1 MVTHGDPPTALG
13 DLESLRSA
21 PPPMGHRGPVD
32 WAIGQWRWLV
42 PVTVAAAT
50 FAWVVGLFAGHAHGA
65 ERIALIV
72 SGAVLTAI
80 AAGVP
85 LWQQHR
91 ATAARAD
98 AVAAARAAR
107 AAMRVALEDALDP
120 FVHLVSR
127 LADAKGADKARLR
140 GEAIQL
146 AVTTVAALA
155 GAERIRVCFFILD
168 EGPPR
173 RLHAERFAG
182 RAGAPNVAFVEDTGA
197 GDAALRMI
205 RRGNWTYVADTA
217 KEPRRFWWD
226 TERTYRTFLA
236 GPVATPNEVVG
247 LLTLDALGPG
257 ELAQVDLTL
266 VRLLADLLATAISI

>member
-1 MVTHGDPPTALG
+1 VVTQGNPPTALG
-13 DLESLRSA
+13 DVESLRA
-21 PPPMGHRGPVD
+21 ATQPRGHRGPVG
-32 WAIGQWRWLV
+32 WAIGQWRWLI

-50 FAWVVGLFAGHAHGA
+50 LAWVVGLFAGREHGA
-65 ERIALIV
+65 ERIALV
-72 SGAVLTAI
+72 VFGAVLTAI

-91 ATAARAD
+91 ATEARAD

-107 AAMRVALEDALDP
+107 AAMRIALEDALDP
-120 FVHLVSR
+120 FVHLMGR
-127 LADAKGADKARLR
+127 LAEARGADKARLR

-155 GAERIRVCFFILD
+155 GAERTRVCFFILD

-182 RAGAPNVAFVEDTGA
+182 RAGAPNAAFVEATGA

-205 RRGNWTYVADTA
+205 ARGSWIYVADTA

-236 GPVATPNEVVG
+236 GPVATPDRDVG

-266 VRLLADLLATAISI
+266 VRLFADLLAVAISV

>member
-1 MVTHGDPPTALG
+1 VVTQGDPPTALG
-13 DLESLRSA
+13 DFESLRSA
-21 PPPMGHRGPVD
+21 RQPTGHRGPVD

-50 FAWVVGLFAGHAHGA
+50 FAWVVGLLAGPAHGA

-91 ATAARAD
+91 ATEARAD
-98 AVAAARAAR
+98 AVAAARTAR
-107 AAMRVALEDALDP
+107 AAMRIALEDALDP
-120 FVHLVSR
+120 FVHLVGQ
-127 LADAKGADKARLR
+127 LAVAKGSARARLR

-155 GAERIRVCFFILD
+155 GAQRVRVCFFILD

-173 RLHAERFAG
+173 RLQAERFAG
-182 RAGAPNVAFVEDTGA
+182 RAGAPNVTFGEDTTAGA
-197 GDAALRMI
+197 AALRVI
-205 RRGNWTYVADTA
+205 DRRNWIYVADTA
-217 KEPRRFWWD
+217 KEPRWFRWD
-226 TERTYRTFLA
+226 TDRTYRTFLA
-236 GPVATPNEVVG
+236 GPVGTPDRVVG
-247 LLTLDALGPG
+247 MLTLDALGPG

-266 VRLLADLLATAISI
+266 VRLFADLLATAISV

>member
-1 MVTHGDPPTALG
+1 MVTHGHPSTALG
-13 DLESLRSA
+13 DIEPLRSA
-21 PPPMGHRGPVD
+21 AQPAGRGPVD
-32 WAIGQWRWLV
+32 WAVGQWRWLV
-42 PVTVAAAT
+42 PVTASAAT

-72 SGAVLTAI
+72 SGAVLTAM
-80 AAGVP
+80 AAGLP

-91 ATAARAD
+91 ATEARAD

-107 AAMRVALEDALDP
+107 AAMRIALEDALDP
-120 FVHLVSR
+120 FVHLVGR
-127 LADAKGADKARLR
+127 LADARGADKVRLR

-146 AVTTVAALA
+146 AVTTIAALA
-155 GAERIRVCFFILD
+155 GPERIRVCFFILD
-168 EGPPR
+168 EAPPR

-197 GDAALRMI
+197 GVAALRMI
-205 RRGNWTYVADTA
+205 GRGNWIYVADTSA
-217 KEPRRFWWD
+217 EPPRFWWD

-236 GPVATPNEVVG
+236 GPVATPDRVVG
-247 LLTLDALGPG
+247 LLTLDALTPG

-266 VRLLADLLATAISI
+266 VRLFADLLATALSV